1 MSDQDGVLQVFSM
14 KKDEMVCHFKTL
26 PGPKISCLQLGGAP
40 NTVPDKIF
48 IASENRVRGYNKKG
62 KMFLTFDT
70 SLTENIKSMF
80 VTGAD
85 LIVCGNHVYNHYKD
99 CKDTGSYLCGDT
111 IVDCVALCP
120 NNVISFLFDNVSYLL
135 DFFLF

>member
-1 MSDQDGVLQVFSM
+1 M

-120 NNVISFLFDNVSYLL
+120 NNVISFLFDNDSYLL